1 MSGNFRRNQYDCQEQ
16 MLSEASCFLADGCG
30 NAKYSN
36 QEGFHPVDACE
47 CHSMSSH
54 DVLNLDESVD
64 CRIFKDERH
73 QPKHHINVDP
83 ETDVENRINKQIEKS
98 IADILSEII
107 QNALHQSLEEVIT
120 FSE

>member
-1 MSGNFRRNQYDCQEQ
+1 
-16 MLSEASCFLADGCG
+16 
-30 NAKYSN
+30 
-36 QEGFHPVDACE
+36 
-47 CHSMSSH
+47 MSSQ
-54 DVLNLDESVD
+54 DVLDLDESVD
-64 CRIFKDERH
+64 CRIFKGERH
-73 QPKHHINVDP
+73 EPKRHINVDP